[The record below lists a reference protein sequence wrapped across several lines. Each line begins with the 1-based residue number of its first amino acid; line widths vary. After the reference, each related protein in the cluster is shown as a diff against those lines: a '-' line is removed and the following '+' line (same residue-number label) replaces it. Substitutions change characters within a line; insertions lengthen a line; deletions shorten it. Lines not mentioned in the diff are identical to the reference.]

1 MCSLIWGK
9 DKEKEYNPDIKIF
22 RYMTIWKA
30 LEENVGVYLFHRK
43 VKTSFLNKY
52 KGQNSSKNIDLIF
65 KVSFQGKRQ
74 KLMDF

>member
-9 DKEKEYNPDIKIF
+9 DKEKEYNTDIKIF

-65 KVSFQGKRQ
+65 KVSFQSKRK